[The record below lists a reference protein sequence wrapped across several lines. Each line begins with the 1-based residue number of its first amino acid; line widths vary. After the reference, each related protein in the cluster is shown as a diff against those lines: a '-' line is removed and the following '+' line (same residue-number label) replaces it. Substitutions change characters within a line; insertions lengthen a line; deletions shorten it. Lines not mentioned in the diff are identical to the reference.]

1 MRTLGTDGPT
11 WSPVTLPPSG
21 TPLWSSSLHHPR
33 LTTADTTANETL
45 LLGAGKRPIL
55 APSSHF
61 SDLRKRNQHLGDCTV
76 RSACLASL
84 VCGVSA
90 LSPHD
95 KLRTAPLIRAP
106 TAGELSGTVAIM
118 TSLRTTEHTKYVM
131 PCTNPRPSFS
141 RRFAYSDSGYLQDRP
156 RACHQHQEGDQQR

>member
-1 MRTLGTDGPT
+1 MRLEGNANT
-11 WSPVTLPPSG
+11 WDRWTHMVPCDAVAFRYSVMELESA
-21 TPLWSSSLHHPR
+21 SSKADDS
-33 LTTADTTANETL
+33 DTTANETL

-76 RSACLASL
+76 RAACLASL

-95 KLRTAPLIRAP
+95 RL
-106 TAGELSGTVAIM
+106 
-118 TSLRTTEHTKYVM
+118 TTH
-131 PCTNPRPSFS
+131 CTP
-141 RRFAYSDSGYLQDRP
+141 Y
-156 RACHQHQEGDQQR
+156 